1 MYNDGTTQHRIRCF
15 LYMHEPLNQSEDE
28 NLVEPGIPTE
38 SSDDARQDSE
48 SVSQSEDSDM
58 SMADLLAEVGEES
71 FVPKRGEIVAG
82 TVVSIDRENI
92 SVDIGTK
99 VEGVVHH
106 REVGPLVE
114 RGELSV
120 GDKVMVYVVAPENR
134 SGNPVLSVD
143 RARAKSGWLTM
154 QKHLDAGES
163 LNVQVVD
170 VNRGGLMV
178 DAEGLRGFVP
188 LSQTVGLR
196 SGSNEEET
204 LENLRT
210 AIGRE
215 IEVKILELDHRR
227 NRLILSE
234 RLATLERRGRRREE
248 LLNELHVG
256 DIRKGRVAS
265 ISDFGAFVDI
275 GGADGL
281 VHLSE
286 LAWSQVNH
294 PSDVVK
300 VGDELE
306 VMVINV
312 DQERK
317 RIGLS
322 LRRAQSEPW
331 DTVVERYTVGD
342 VVHGVITKLTKFG
355 AFARLEEGV
364 EGLIHI
370 SEMGTA
376 HVEHPRSVV
385 HEGQKVMIRIL
396 RIDTERRRIGLSL
409 NQDDEELMSTGM
421 PMSYGPPPSVDA
433 PSVLATPDEP
443 TTVEK
448 AIQDEGASTRADETV
463 GPTERPEDDSSSDA
477 MGTSG

>member
-1 MYNDGTTQHRIRCF
+1 
-15 LYMHEPLNQSEDE
+15 MHEPVNPAEDGKTP
-28 NLVEPGIPTE
+28 EPEPSAGSPSDAKQDTE
-38 SSDDARQDSE
+38 SSIQVENA
-48 SVSQSEDSDM
+48 DM
-58 SMADLLAEVGEES
+58 SMADLLAQVGEGS

-154 QKHLDAGES
+154 QQHLDSGET
-163 LNVQVVD
+163 LNVRVVD

-204 LENLRT
+204 LANLRT
-210 AIGRE
+210 AVGRE

-248 LLNELHVG
+248 LLNELRVG
-256 DIRKGRVAS
+256 DVREGRVAS

-286 LAWSQVNH
+286 LTWGQVNH

-342 VVHGVITKLTKFG
+342 VVPGVITKLTKFG

-385 HEGQKVMIRIL
+385 HEGQDVMIRIL

-409 NQDDEELMSTGM
+409 NQEDEGLMVSGV
-421 PMSYGPPPSVDA
+421 PLSYGPPPRVD
-433 PSVLATPDEP
+433 TPKE
-443 TTVEK
+443 
-448 AIQDEGASTRADETV
+448 S
-463 GPTERPEDDSSSDA
+463 DSSDEEQDA
-477 MGTSG
+477 READPEEGVSTDTQDMVVATEPSEDESEEGTSGPSE

>member
-1 MYNDGTTQHRIRCF
+1 MQ
-15 LYMHEPLNQSEDE
+15 EPLNPSEDE
-28 NLVEPGIPTE
+28 NTPQSGP
-38 SSDDARQDSE
+38 SAGSPDDAGQDSSSSPQYE
-48 SVSQSEDSDM
+48 NSDM
-58 SMADLLAEVGEES
+58 SMADLLAEVGGDS

-154 QKHLDAGES
+154 QQHLDAGKT
-163 LNVQVVD
+163 LNVRVVD

-210 AIGRE
+210 AVGRE

-234 RLATLERRGRRREE
+234 RLATLERRSRRREE
-248 LLNELHVG
+248 LLKELRVG
-256 DIRKGRVAS
+256 DVKEGRVAS

-286 LAWSQVNH
+286 LTWGQVNH

-342 VVHGVITKLTKFG
+342 VVPGVITKLTKFG

-370 SEMGTA
+370 SEMGTT
-376 HVEHPRSVV
+376 HIEHPRSVV
-385 HEGQKVMIRIL
+385 HEGQNVMIRIL

-409 NQDDEELMSTGM
+409 NQEDEEMMVSGVPL
-421 PMSYGPPPSVDA
+421 SYGPPPRIDIPKVSNGSDEDRDTQSVLPDVDA
-433 PSVLATPDEP
+433 SNDAQESVVSPEPSD
-443 TTVEK
+443 
-448 AIQDEGASTRADETV
+448 DET
-463 GPTERPEDDSSSDA
+463 GANSP
-477 MGTSG
+477 GTSI

>member
-1 MYNDGTTQHRIRCF
+1 MR
-15 LYMHEPLNQSEDE
+15 EPPNQSEDE
-28 NLVEPGIPTE
+28 NLLNGGTSAESPGHAREDSP
-38 SSDDARQDSE
+38 SSIQPE
-48 SVSQSEDSDM
+48 NSDM

-154 QKHLDAGES
+154 QQHLDAGKT

-204 LENLRT
+204 LANLRT
-210 AIGRE
+210 AVGRE

-234 RLATLERRGRRREE
+234 RLATLERRSRRREE
-248 LLNELHVG
+248 LLNELRVG
-256 DIRKGRVAS
+256 DVREGRVAS

-286 LAWSQVNH
+286 LTWGQVNH

-342 VVHGVITKLTKFG
+342 VVPGVITKLTKFG

-370 SEMGTA
+370 SEMGTT
-376 HVEHPRSVV
+376 HIEHPRSVV
-385 HEGQKVMIRIL
+385 HEGQNVMIRIL

-409 NQDDEELMSTGM
+409 NQEDEELMVSGM
-421 PMSYGPPPSVDA
+421 PLSYGPPPRVDSPEVSISSDEGHNVQEAVDDEDA
-433 PSVLATPDEP
+433 PSPEQEAIGSSETGEDSD
-443 TTVEK
+443 TTDP
-448 AIQDEGASTRADETV
+448 AGSAS
-463 GPTERPEDDSSSDA
+463 
-477 MGTSG
+477 

>member
-1 MYNDGTTQHRIRCF
+1 
-15 LYMHEPLNQSEDE
+15 
-28 NLVEPGIPTE
+28 
-38 SSDDARQDSE
+38 
-48 SVSQSEDSDM
+48 
-58 SMADLLAEVGEES
+58 
-71 FVPKRGEIVAG
+71 
-82 TVVSIDRENI
+82 
-92 SVDIGTK
+92 
-99 VEGVVHH
+99 
-106 REVGPLVE
+106 VE

-154 QKHLDAGES
+154 QKHLDAGET
-163 LNVQVVD
+163 LNVRVVD

-210 AIGRE
+210 AVGRE

-248 LLNELHVG
+248 LLNELRVG
-256 DIRKGRVAS
+256 DIKEGRVAS

-286 LAWSQVNH
+286 LTWGQVNH

-342 VVHGVITKLTKFG
+342 VVPGVITKLTKFG

-376 HVEHPRSVV
+376 HIEHPRSVV
-385 HEGQKVMIRIL
+385 HEGQNVMIRIL

-409 NQDDEELMSTGM
+409 NQEDEELMVSGL
-421 PMSYGPPPSVDA
+421 PLSYGPPPRVD
-433 PSVLATPDEP
+433 TPEESSSSDEEHNVQGAVP
-443 TTVEK
+443 
-448 AIQDEGASTRADETV
+448 DEGAPIQANESV
-463 GPTERPEDDSSSDA
+463 GSSEQTEDD
-477 MGTSG
+477 